1 VKIQIKNTGNIKEL
15 EFELKDGLTIF
26 CGSNN
31 TGKTYAAYIIY
42 SILKGFSRVSPD
54 WVNTTDLKKLLKNSS
69 VVIDESKRKN
79 KTKFLNEISKSLTA
93 NLDSDFDAP
102 VDFFT
107 KASVFI
113 DFGNKRPIVSTIK
126 KRTKIEIG
134 PTTFEFFIE
143 DEKIVITSISKS
155 SDKGEFEI
163 PIELLRRIVNQEIS
177 SFYAENFLGRVFVFT
192 AERSAVN
199 LFSRELSSSRNA
211 LVDQL
216 LSLGNGDKQNKLNF
230 REFVGQRAKRYS
242 LPVRDGLE
250 IAEDLKAIS
259 KGQGEFTELAK
270 KLELEILGGGV
281 KINDNGDL
289 LYEPTNSEAIRINL
303 TASLVKSLSSLVI
316 YLRFQSR
323 KGDLIIIDEPEM
335 NLHPDNQRRIAR
347 FLCEVVNNGI
357 NVLLSTHSDYI
368 LREINN
374 SIILKQ
380 PKLAKVKKRNS
391 YDDTE
396 VISEN
401 QVSVL
406 LFKRDGLPEP
416 VSVTKFGFSVTTI
429 DEEINSLNQ
438 ISEDILLELNKD
450 D

>member
-1 VKIQIKNTGNIKEL
+1 MKIQIKNTGNIKEL
-15 EFELKDGLTIF
+15 EFELNDGLTIF

-42 SILKGFSRVSPD
+42 SILKGFSKVSPE
-54 WVNTTDLKKLLKNSS
+54 WLNTTDLKKLLKNSS
-69 VVIDESKRKN
+69 ITIDESKRRN
-79 KTKFLNEISKSLTA
+79 KVKFLNEISKALTA

-102 VDFFT
+102 VDFFS
-107 KASVFI
+107 KASI
-113 DFGNKRPIVSTIK
+113 SIELGTKRPIIPNTK
-126 KRTKIEIG
+126 RRTKIEMG
-134 PTTFEFFIE
+134 STVFEFFIE
-143 DEKIVITSISKS
+143 NEKIIITSISKS
-155 SDKGEFEI
+155 NDKSDVEI
-163 PIELLRRIVNQEIS
+163 PVELIRRIVNQEIS
-177 SFYAENFLGRVFVFT
+177 SFYAEHFLNRVFVFT
-192 AERSAVN
+192 AERSAIN

-216 LSLGNGDKQNKLNF
+216 LSLGNGEKQNRLNY

-259 KGQGEFTELAK
+259 KGQGEFAHLAE
-270 KLELEILGGGV
+270 KLEKEVLGGGV
-281 KINDNGDL
+281 KINENGDL
-289 LYEPTNSEAIRINL
+289 LYMPENSDAIRINL

-316 YLRFQSR
+316 YLRFHSK

-380 PKLAKVKKRNS
+380 PKLAKIKNRNNYGDS
-391 YDDTE
+391 E
-396 VISEN
+396 VISEKN
-401 QVSVL
+401 VSVL
-406 LFKRDGLPEP
+406 LFKKDGYPEP
-416 VSVTKFGFSVTTI
+416 VSVTNFGFSVKTI
-429 DEEINSLNQ
+429 DEEINALNQ
-438 ISEDILLELNKD
+438 ISEDILLELNRND
-450 D
+450 